1 MDISS
6 LYTEIPNNE
15 GLQTLKYLFFEPT
28 SCWRTLFR
36 LNWCSHLAVFHFWR
50 RLPQVGTKMG
60 ASGDANFFVNV
71 KNEFCF
77 N

>member
-28 SCWRTLFR
+28 SCWRTKLENLIPSELVLTLSCF
-36 LNWCSHLAVFHFWR
+36 SFLA
-50 RLPQVGTKMG
+50 TT
-60 ASGDANFFVNV
+60 ATSGNQNGS
-71 KNEFCF
+71 
-77 N
+77 